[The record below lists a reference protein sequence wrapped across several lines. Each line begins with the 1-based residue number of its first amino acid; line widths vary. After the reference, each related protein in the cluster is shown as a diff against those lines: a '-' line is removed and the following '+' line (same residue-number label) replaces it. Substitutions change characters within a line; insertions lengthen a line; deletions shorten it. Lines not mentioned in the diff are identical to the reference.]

1 MKVAEKGDFE
11 WNLAKTRIQFIGGLV
26 NKVRQGYSIARMK
39 RNREAIRTYFTFL
52 DTLYMEIRPY
62 IGDIED
68 EDEYRQNY
76 EDKIEEIESKI
87 SEVEDELE
95 DAEVDEV
102 KVEYQ
107 KRLEELN
114 QKKRK
119 LEQLR
124 DLSLQE
130 YLDTQFDNIDRE
142 TDSLNKG
149 ETAPPMLLRK
159 MRDLDQKVNE
169 IRIELNLDIPRDMEF
184 DPEDA
189 GLEGLRE

>member
-1 MKVAEKGDFE
+1 VAEKGDFE

-39 RNREAIRTYFTFL
+39 RNKEAIRTYFTFL

-62 IGDIED
+62 IGDIDDEED
-68 EDEYRQNY
+68 YRRDYN
-76 EDKIEEIESKI
+76 EKIEDVEDKI

-95 DAEVDEV
+95 DVEHDEV
-102 KVEYQ
+102 EIEYQ
-107 KRLEELN
+107 KRLEELR
-114 QKKRK
+114 QKKSK
-119 LEQLR
+119 LEKLR
-124 DLSLQE
+124 DLSLQD

-142 TDSLNKG
+142 TDSLDKG

-184 DPEDA
+184 DPENA